1 MKTIEQ
7 YAQMLRRRD
16 IKCKKGQPM
25 LGFTEPK
32 SHRCNWT
39 IMHSTYEKL
48 REESQKLGISPSSLI
63 DLILMKRYQFPH
75 LFDDGEKEKS

>member
-1 MKTIEQ
+1 MKSMKKYVEK
-7 YAQMLRRRD
+7 LGRPK

-48 REESQKLGISPSSLI
+48 REESQKLGISMSTCI
-63 DLILMKRYQFPH
+63 DLLLVERYGLDH
-75 LFDDGEKEKS
+75 LINSREKEKS